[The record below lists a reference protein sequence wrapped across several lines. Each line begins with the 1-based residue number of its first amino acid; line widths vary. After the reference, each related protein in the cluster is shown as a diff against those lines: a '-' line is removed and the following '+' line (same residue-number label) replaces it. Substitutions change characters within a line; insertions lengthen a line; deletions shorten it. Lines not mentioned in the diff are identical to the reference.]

1 MIILTVIWVIA
12 SILLI
17 IIAVLILVL
26 FIPTDAGIEFLMKDN
41 TKKMYLHLRLFNIIS
56 LKIPLLLKNK
66 TKMKKEKDEASS
78 DNKKKL
84 GIKDYINLAK
94 SIKEAYN
101 ENREEIKDIANDF
114 KKEVTFKEVTFE
126 VLFSTG
132 NAASTGIMTG
142 AVWTTTSFL
151 AKLADEIFGIGS
163 INLNVIPTFNEKCF
177 NIYLK
182 SILRLKV
189 VNIIFILSKILKII
203 NIFKNIIST
212 NKEKAVL

>member
-1 MIILTVIWVIA
+1 MTVILVIA

-17 IIAVLILVL
+17 IIALLMLVL

-41 TKKMYLHLRLFNIIS
+41 SKKMYLHLKLFKIIS

-66 TKMKKEKDEASS
+66 TKKKNEKDKTC
-78 DNKKKL
+78 DNNKKKL
-84 GIKDYINLAK
+84 GIKDYTNLAK
-94 SIKEAYN
+94 SIKEVYN
-101 ENREEIKDIANDF
+101 ENRDEIKNIANDL

-142 AVWTTTSFL
+142 ATWATTSFL
-151 AKLADEIFGIGS
+151 AKLTDEIFGIGN
-163 INLNVIPTFNEKCF
+163 ININVIPTFNEKCF

-189 VNIIFILSKILKII
+189 VNIIFILSKILKIV
-203 NIFKNIIST
+203 NIFKNKIST